1 MANVIWID
9 QNIYNK
15 ENIGY
20 TKKLQTI
27 DSIKLKLFQK
37 IDEAVNYLK
46 SIHFKETKIIVSG
59 KLYFDFVNSFKE
71 NINDMCI
78 IPKIIIFTRNEKKF
92 INLNNDNNHIENIFY
107 NIFGITDKFKKVK
120 NFLNIKNKN
129 IAEYPHLTFL
139 SNFKVNP
146 RSKSP
151 NSFINKIESKFFKK
165 SNDVEL
171 TFEYIDNNR
180 KLILPLL
187 FHFLIERVPK
197 DSIETYNNLIYQ
209 KYSKNNQ
216 KIKELFDQIISI
228 PNIPIELLSK
238 YYARLY
244 TVYSD
249 FYNDLNK
256 NLRLNNKEDFLP
268 FIKILYEGVK
278 LKSLPLSSD
287 KFLYRVSNLS
297 TDEINKIQNYLKNKK
312 EEVAGL
318 IVFSKSFLSFSKER
332 KEAEKF
338 LKNIKEE
345 EKLSSILFI
354 LEKDDNNTED
364 NFSTHADIEKLSF
377 YPKEREVLFFPFS
390 SFEIKD
396 IKEINLGK
404 RKVYEIKL
412 LYLGKYLEYIEN
424 NKNLIMNEINLQD
437 SLFKS
442 QLFESGL
449 VNTENITTKL
459 LKLLFN
465 QPKLKRHNNY
475 FIKNKESLL
484 HIKEN
489 KRYFQENEMIT
500 YELEKK
506 EIKNNFIIGKIYI
519 GENEVNKEI
528 QIINSFENYK
538 RLNNC
543 KIKEEKYLRYENEK
557 EIIENV
563 EIKINGKIIDF
574 SYYYRFQNE
583 GKYRIE
589 YIFKNNL
596 TKTNHLFYN
605 CSNFIKFDLS
615 NFNSEKTTNMSYMF
629 SFCNSLKKIIF
640 SNFKVLDSFY
650 NNQNFNTQ
658 NVNDMSYMFYH
669 CINLKKLDFLFFDTH
684 NVTDMSYMF
693 AFCKSLFRLNLISFD
708 TQNVTNMRHMFNN
721 CKKLFTLNLSSFN
734 TKNVTDMSNMFSFC
748 ESLLNLDISNFNL
761 ENVLYRKFMF
771 FGCNFI
777 DSSYINDSKFYE
789 NESFYEEDS
798 SIDFYSSISKNKKE
812 KQEYKFF
819 GFEGSVSLLS
829 LEKEKNN
836 NNNYENDP
844 ARRVFYPD

>member
-1 MANVIWID
+1 MIFKINILMANVIWID

-256 NLRLNNKEDFLP
+256 NLRLNNKEEFLP

-278 LKSLPLSSD
+278 LKS
-287 KFLYRVSNLS
+287 
-297 TDEINKIQNYLKNKK
+297 I
-312 EEVAGL
+312 
-318 IVFSKSFLSFSKER
+318 
-332 KEAEKF
+332 
-338 LKNIKEE
+338 
-345 EKLSSILFI
+345 
-354 LEKDDNNTED
+354 
-364 NFSTHADIEKLSF
+364 
-377 YPKEREVLFFPFS
+377 
-390 SFEIKD
+390 
-396 IKEINLGK
+396 
-404 RKVYEIKL
+404 
-412 LYLGKYLEYIEN
+412 
-424 NKNLIMNEINLQD
+424 
-437 SLFKS
+437 
-442 QLFESGL
+442 
-449 VNTENITTKL
+449 
-459 LKLLFN
+459 
-465 QPKLKRHNNY
+465 
-475 FIKNKESLL
+475 
-484 HIKEN
+484 
-489 KRYFQENEMIT
+489 
-500 YELEKK
+500 
-506 EIKNNFIIGKIYI
+506 
-519 GENEVNKEI
+519 
-528 QIINSFENYK
+528 
-538 RLNNC
+538 
-543 KIKEEKYLRYENEK
+543 
-557 EIIENV
+557 
-563 EIKINGKIIDF
+563 
-574 SYYYRFQNE
+574 
-583 GKYRIE
+583 
-589 YIFKNNL
+589 
-596 TKTNHLFYN
+596 
-605 CSNFIKFDLS
+605 
-615 NFNSEKTTNMSYMF
+615 
-629 SFCNSLKKIIF
+629 
-640 SNFKVLDSFY
+640 
-650 NNQNFNTQ
+650 
-658 NVNDMSYMFYH
+658 
-669 CINLKKLDFLFFDTH
+669 
-684 NVTDMSYMF
+684 
-693 AFCKSLFRLNLISFD
+693 
-708 TQNVTNMRHMFNN
+708 
-721 CKKLFTLNLSSFN
+721 
-734 TKNVTDMSNMFSFC
+734 
-748 ESLLNLDISNFNL
+748 
-761 ENVLYRKFMF
+761 
-771 FGCNFI
+771 
-777 DSSYINDSKFYE
+777 
-789 NESFYEEDS
+789 
-798 SIDFYSSISKNKKE
+798 
-812 KQEYKFF
+812 
-819 GFEGSVSLLS
+819 
-829 LEKEKNN
+829 
-836 NNNYENDP
+836 
-844 ARRVFYPD
+844 